1 MTESMAQ
8 IRNLYQRSANMKPV
22 LRSAKKQTNDVRAT
36 KHEFVS
42 KGRRHETAIKPRAV
56 NVHR

>member
-22 LRSAKKQTNDVRAT
+22 LPSAKKQANDVRAT

-42 KGRRHETAIKPRAV
+42 KGRRHKTAIKGG
-56 NVHR
+56 